1 VWKNKL
7 IFVETPDANE
17 TSIALENYRR
27 VGNSPSGMV
36 WIPYSSMSRLVT
48 MAAEPFF
55 YPLHEARCLKA
66 SILTTIMA
74 ELSSCLGMTSCC
86 LMSISS
92 KRLSVSRIN
101 IQRAVSSKPA
111 WNIYAMLTESVSRN
125 SWALTQCAMRLNVS
139 DVSCGVKR
147 IGV

>member
-1 VWKNKL
+1 
-7 IFVETPDANE
+7 
-17 TSIALENYRR
+17 
-27 VGNSPSGMV
+27 
-36 WIPYSSMSRLVT
+36 